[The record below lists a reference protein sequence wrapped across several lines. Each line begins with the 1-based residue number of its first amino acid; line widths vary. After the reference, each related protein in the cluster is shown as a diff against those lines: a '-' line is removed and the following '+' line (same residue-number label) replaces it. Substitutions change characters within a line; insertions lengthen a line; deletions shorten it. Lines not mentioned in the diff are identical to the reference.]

1 MNKRKV
7 IICAVSLFL
16 VSIVV
21 LLSALGFIWCKISK
35 VNPYITDKQI
45 VYVPESVPR
54 KFHYD
59 LVGFFFGNDGFEYW
73 VIKPNKADKEA
84 LLEDVQNGNWSDFNG
99 QYNDILFGLNYYGNE
114 FTKPVISKQLNS
126 EGTYICYYDDVK
138 EEVVNEFDSSF
149 ITSQWIIFIY
159 DSEANIYYCI
169 HQSC

>member
-7 IICAVSLFL
+7 IICVISLFL
-16 VSIVV
+16 VGIVFF
-21 LLSALGFIWCKISK
+21 LSSFGFVWCKISK

-45 VYVPESVPR
+45 VYVPETIPYR
-54 KFHYD
+54 FHYD

-84 LLEDVQNGNWSDFNG
+84 LLEDVQNGNWSGFNE
-99 QYNDILFGLNYYGNE
+99 QYDKILCNFNYYGNE

-138 EEVVNEFDSSF
+138 EEVVNEFDGSYL
-149 ITSQWIIFIY
+149 TSQWMIFIY
-159 DSEANIYYCI
+159 DSKANIYYCI